1 MSGAHEKL
9 EHAEHASHAGGHGK
23 GHARL
28 FGVTMALMGVLI
40 AFSSALVGS
49 ERNELT
55 RTMIEQ
61 TQAHADWTAASTKF
75 RLIMIEL
82 EKQRARVLTQQPTA
96 PESGSPVARFIE
108 LAGDYGN
115 ERKIS
120 KAWSDSYIPIVEA
133 HFGAAEGYE
142 HAQLIAEIGIVLA
155 SLGVLL
161 SSRPAWLISVF
172 LGVACLGQ
180 IGRVYLATKH
190 TLGSEMAKVER
201 AKEDYDGLRK
211 AHSGANMDD
220 LIIERLDPDG
230 KIRKAIEA
238 RSAHK
243 EPGKE
248 ESITK

>member
-9 EHAEHASHAGGHGK
+9 EQAEHASHGGGHN
-23 GHARL
+23 RL
-28 FGVTMALMGVLI
+28 FGVTMAMMGVLI

-61 TQAHADWTAASTKF
+61 TQAHSDWTAASTKF

-82 EKQRARVLTQQPTA
+82 EKQRARVITQQPTA
-96 PESGSPVARFIE
+96 PESGSPVERFIE
-108 LAGDYGN
+108 LAGDYAK
-115 ERKIS
+115 ERTLS
-120 KAWSDSYIPIVEA
+120 KSWSDSYLPIVEA

-172 LGVACLGQ
+172 LGVACLVQ
-180 IGRVYLATKH
+180 IGHVFFPTRHILH
-190 TLGSEMAKVER
+190 SQMDKVHQAE
-201 AKEDYDGLRK
+201 ESYQDLRK
-211 AHSGANMDD
+211 AHTGANMDD

-248 ESITK
+248 ESK